1 MNAPAGFRPFALV
14 SMSVLLC
21 AGAAHAESAA
31 QESAGQE
38 NDSRTVIGLSAIH
51 APTYVGAEDR
61 VTKVRPAVSFRAGRW
76 LISSSRASDLGGL
89 KATRDEPGASTVLRD
104 TDHWQTGLAFRLN
117 SGRQSADD
125 PALTGIPDLPRS
137 LEIRLSAL
145 RRLDRHWSVAATLV
159 QDLAHPRQGARVGL
173 NLGWA
178 APLAEGWRARAGV
191 GLEAANGNYM
201 RTHFGVTAAQ
211 ALPGTRPA
219 YDPGAGLL
227 SASLSAGVQYTVTPN
242 WLITASF
249 GSNRLLGSAADSPL
263 SQRRN
268 SFATMLGV
276 AWVSNRR

>member
-1 MNAPAGFRPFALV
+1 MNMPAGFYPLALV
-14 SMSVLLC
+14 SVTALLG
-21 AGAAHAESAA
+21 AGAAHAEGA
-31 QESAGQE
+31 EE
-38 NDSRTVIGLSAIH
+38 ETDSRTVIGLSAIH

-145 RRLDRHWSVAATLV
+145 RRLDRHWNVATTLV

-173 NLGWA
+173 SLGWA

-227 SASLSAGVQYTVTPN
+227 SASLSAGIQYTVTPN

-249 GSNRLLGSAADSPL
+249 GSNRLLGPAADSPL
-263 SQRRN
+263 AQRRN